1 METAIVYA
9 PREGRRSTDPTLE
22 IGGWPEPRTSTPLI
36 SQSIGASI
44 GSGAFDLAGG
54 DVLVRIA
61 GRDTVDS
68 ILRWWTL
75 TERTSAT
82 ADLASAAPEP
92 KPTLALDAAHQ
103 LMELF
108 EISME
113 SLATASGVGRTTI
126 LHWQR
131 EGSSPRPS
139 TVHGLWRLYGV
150 GMGLRA
156 VLGVAGTRSWL
167 RSGSNPPLTQLN
179 SGDIAAFE
187 QLASRVVFDS
197 RTAREF
203 EPGIQTAEAF
213 ELAPPERFEA
223 ARGSRHRRRRPSE
236 HD

>member
-1 METAIVYA
+1 VETAIIYA
-9 PREGRRSTDPTLE
+9 PREPQRSTDPTLE
-22 IGGWPEPRTSTPLI
+22 IGGWPEPRASTPLI

-44 GSGAFDLAGG
+44 VAGAFDLAGG

-61 GRDTVDS
+61 GRDAVDS
-68 ILRWWTL
+68 ILRGWTL
-75 TERTSAT
+75 TERASAT
-82 ADLASAAPEP
+82 ADLVPTEPGP
-92 KPTLALDAAHQ
+92 KPALALDAAHQ

-139 TVHGLWRLYGV
+139 TVRSLWRLYGV

-167 RSGSNPPLTQLN
+167 RSGSNPPLTLLN

-187 QLASRVVFDS
+187 QLASRMVFDS
-197 RTAREF
+197 GAAREF
-203 EPGIQTAEAF
+203 EPGIETAEAF

-223 ARGSRHRRRRPSE
+223 ARGSRHRQRRPSV